1 MQVNLNKLT
10 RMTEEQEP
18 LTLVKLRERAGLT
31 QRELAQALGVT
42 ITTVSAWE
50 NQRHEPRL
58 TFAQTKLL
66 TQILRCSLDE
76 LVDATGGRLPNG
88 EN

>member
-1 MQVNLNKLT
+1 MQVNLHKLT
-10 RMTEEQEP
+10 EMTQEQEQ
-18 LTLVKLRERAGLT
+18 LTLIKLRDRAGLT

-50 NQRHEPRL
+50 NKRHEPRL

-66 TQILRCSLDE
+66 TQILGCTLDE
-76 LVDATGGRLPNG
+76 LVEATMERSQ
-88 EN
+88 EK

>member
-1 MQVNLNKLT
+1 MK
-10 RMTEEQEP
+10 EQ

-31 QRELAQALGVT
+31 QRELAAALDVT

-66 TQILRCSLDE
+66 TEILGCSLDE
-76 LVDATGGRLPNG
+76 LVEATQKQLPNR